1 MKKSLGA
8 KPIVYPT
15 PVFLVG
21 SYNADGLANF
31 MNAAWGGICCS
42 EPASVA
48 VSVRQQRYTFSNIQL
63 QQAFT
68 INIPNTHQAAEAD
81 YFGIVSGRDENK
93 VESTSL
99 NSERAEH
106 VNAPVLSECPL
117 VLECRL
123 IATHDLGVHTQFV
136 GEIVDVK
143 VEEACLDEN
152 GQPDIKKVDPLL
164 FAPGNGAYF
173 GVGEHIAQA
182 FSAGLALKKE
192 SHKK

>member
-21 SYNADGLANF
+21 SYNADGFANF

-68 INIPNTHQAAEAD
+68 INIPNTHLAAEAD

>member
-21 SYNADGLANF
+21 SYDAEGVANI
-31 MNAAWGGICCS
+31 MNAAWGGICSS

-48 VSVRQQRYTFSNIQL
+48 VSIRKQRYTFDNIQL

-68 INIPNTHQAAEAD
+68 INIPNTDQAAAAD
-81 YFGIVSGRDENK
+81 YFGIVSGRDGNK
-93 VESTSL
+93 ISASGLST
-99 NSERAEH
+99 EHAEH
-106 VNAPVLSECPL
+106 VNAPILCECPL

-123 IATHDLGVHTQFV
+123 ITTHDLGAHTQFV

-143 VEEACLDEN
+143 VEEECLDDS
-152 GQPDIKKVDPLL
+152 GQPDIRKVKPLL
-164 FAPGNGAYF
+164 FAPGNSAYF
-173 GVGEHIAQA
+173 GVGDYVAQA
-182 FSAGLALKKE
+182 FSVGVALKKGE
-192 SHKK
+192 

>member
-21 SYNADGLANF
+21 SYDADGVANI
-31 MNAAWGGICCS
+31 MNAAWGGICSS
-42 EPASVA
+42 EPASIA
-48 VSVRQQRYTFSNIQL
+48 VSVRQQRHTFDNIQL

-68 INIPNTHQAAEAD
+68 INIPNTDQVTEAD
-81 YFGIVSGRDENK
+81 YFGIVSGRDGQK
-93 VESTSL
+93 MKATSH
-99 NSERAEH
+99 NSERAEY
-106 VNAPVLSECPL
+106 VNAPILCECPL

-143 VEEACLDEN
+143 VEEECLDEN

-164 FAPGNGAYF
+164 FAPGNRAYF
-173 GVGEHIAQA
+173 GVGELVAPA
-182 FSAGLALKKE
+182 FSAGVALK
-192 SHKK
+192 